1 MSDKN
6 FSKKEVKALNKLVK
20 NKNEDEVIQKTDR
33 GNKIVILNWSDF
45 ISKLKKISLDNPK
58 FKRVILKK
66 GKLWI
71 IWFKWKNELYVY
83 TKV

>member
-6 FSKKEVKALNKLVK
+6 LSKKEVKALKKLVK

-45 ISKLKKISLDNPK
+45 ISKLKKISQDNPK
-58 FKRVILKK
+58 FKRVILNDIKA
-66 GKLWI
+66 LNNLIQMEERI
-71 IWFKWKNELYVY
+71 ICLH
-83 TKV
+83 